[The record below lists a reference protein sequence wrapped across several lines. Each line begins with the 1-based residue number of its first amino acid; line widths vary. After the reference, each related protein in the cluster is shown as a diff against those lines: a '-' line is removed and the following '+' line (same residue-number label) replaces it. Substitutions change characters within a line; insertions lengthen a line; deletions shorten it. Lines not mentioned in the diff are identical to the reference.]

1 MVITIKASE
10 KDLRVLLSKEGNS
23 MTDCVYKETNG
34 SCTHPS
40 NRSCC
45 AKKLIHKSSTECDK
59 NNEREV
65 FLGGYQRKSK
75 NRTSTKEVFI
85 KNMCIRKRILGL

>member
-1 MVITIKASE
+1 MVITIEESE

-45 AKKLIHKSSTECDK
+45 AKKLIHKSSTECGK

-65 FLGGYQRKSK
+65 FWGV
-75 NRTSTKEVFI
+75 TKEKV
-85 KNMCIRKRILGL
+85 IRGSQPKRFL

>member
-1 MVITIKASE
+1 MVITIEESE

-45 AKKLIHKSSTECDK
+45 AKKA
-59 NNEREV
+59 NP
-65 FLGGYQRKSK
+65 
-75 NRTSTKEVFI
+75 
-85 KNMCIRKRILGL
+85 